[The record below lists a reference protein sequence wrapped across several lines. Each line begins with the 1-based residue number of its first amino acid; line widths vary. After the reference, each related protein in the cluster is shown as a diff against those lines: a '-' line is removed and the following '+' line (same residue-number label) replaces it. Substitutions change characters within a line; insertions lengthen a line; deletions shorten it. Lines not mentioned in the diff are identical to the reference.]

1 MIHKSNTTAKYNNR
15 MAISIRG
22 EISGWV

>member
-22 EISGWV
+22 EISG